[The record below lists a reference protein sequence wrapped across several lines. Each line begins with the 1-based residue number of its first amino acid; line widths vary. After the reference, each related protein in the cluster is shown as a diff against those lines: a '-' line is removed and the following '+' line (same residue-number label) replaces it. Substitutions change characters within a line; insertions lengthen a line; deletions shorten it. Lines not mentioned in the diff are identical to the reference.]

1 MDLTIDS
8 DSSISSSVS
17 DETIPIKSAEF
28 SDIEEETV
36 VEFSSSDSTSA
47 NNETEFE
54 IIINVFSPPT
64 SPKIIQ
70 PEAIVEK
77 ASVSNPESTSRSNEN
92 LVENFNK
99 SSPSALSA
107 EQLLI
112 INKIETLKRQYS
124 KKIDSQENIG
134 KDDKPIQTILLTKKE
149 NMFLKNIL
157 ELAKNSDPGSGF
169 VSGDQ
174 DGWGCQSSQSP
185 SMSSQDSCASSYGGI
200 HPINLLFTS
209 FFYVSN

>member
-28 SDIEEETV
+28 SDIEEETI
-36 VEFSSSDSTSA
+36 VEFSSSGSTSA

-54 IIINVFSPPT
+54 IIISVFSPPT
-64 SPKIIQ
+64 SPTIKQ
-70 PEAIVEK
+70 PATTDEEA
-77 ASVSNPESTSRSNEN
+77 AVSNPESTSRSNEN
-92 LVENFNK
+92 LVNK
-99 SSPSALSA
+99 SSTSALSA

-124 KKIDSQENIG
+124 KKIESHENIAR
-134 KDDKPIQTILLTKKE
+134 DDKPIQTILLTKKE
-149 NMFLKNIL
+149 NIFLKNIL
-157 ELAKNSDPGSGF
+157 ELAKNSDPGLGF
-169 VSGDQ
+169 VSGNQ

-200 HPINLLFTS
+200 HPI
-209 FFYVSN
+209 Y